1 MLRSDYVLALEIT
14 TLSPLSHGAGTDGNQ
29 SIARTTEV
37 LVEHADPDTG
47 RKTPR
52 KIRVPCV
59 TGSSLRA
66 TLREHAFGHM
76 AEVLGLRDGD
86 VSLDALRLLLKGGK
100 NDAGGASVSLEEAR
114 RLRALFPMLAVFG
127 SMDGGMPIRG
137 ELRVSQVLP
146 WCVELHEA
154 GLLPTEVRPLVVS
167 LDGAEL
173 QADTAGG
180 PIFADRQPVPLHLL
194 LTEEEYF
201 RHDLR
206 TSPHAPLL
214 GGAVRAQVEDK
225 AAARKG
231 KSATAEVRRE
241 ANESMPHTMEAI
253 CTGAPMVATLR
264 LFGATPME
272 WECLAYALTRWVQ
285 HGALLGGSTGKGH
298 GRCRVRVA
306 GALCSTPSTAE
317 PCAPSTAVSVDRAG
331 DLYVRHVLENAA
343 ELRAELGKVT
353 RGSAKPAKGKA
364 AEAGA
369 VEETA

>member
-1 MLRSDYVLALEIT
+1 MRSNYALALEIT
-14 TLSPLSHGAGTDGNQ
+14 TLSPLSHGAGNDGNQ

-37 LVEHADPDTG
+37 LIEEVDPDTG
-47 RKTPR
+47 RKAPR

-100 NDAGGASVSLEEAR
+100 NDSGGATVSLEEAR
-114 RLRALFPMLAVFG
+114 RLRDLFPMLAVFG
-127 SMDGGMPIRG
+127 SMDGGLPIRG

-154 GLLPTEVRPLVVS
+154 GLLPTEVRAVDVS
-167 LDGAEL
+167 VDGAEL
-173 QADTAGG
+173 G
-180 PIFADRQPVPLHLL
+180 PASGAAIFADRLPVPLHLL

-201 RHDLR
+201 RHDLK

-214 GGAVRAQVEDK
+214 GGAARAAIEDK

-231 KSATAEVRRE
+231 KSAPAEVRRE

-253 CTGAPMVATLR
+253 ATGAPLVAFLR

-272 WECLAYALTRWVQ
+272 WECLAYAITRWVQ

-306 GALCSTPSTAE
+306 GSFAFSPSTAE
-317 PCAPSTAVSVDRAG
+317 ATQPGTAVSVDRAG
-331 DLYVRHVLENAA
+331 DAYVRHVREHAA
-343 ELRAELGKVT
+343 ELRVELAKVT
-353 RGSAKPAKGKA
+353 RGGKPAKA
-364 AEAGA
+364 VPAEEPA
-369 VEETA
+369 